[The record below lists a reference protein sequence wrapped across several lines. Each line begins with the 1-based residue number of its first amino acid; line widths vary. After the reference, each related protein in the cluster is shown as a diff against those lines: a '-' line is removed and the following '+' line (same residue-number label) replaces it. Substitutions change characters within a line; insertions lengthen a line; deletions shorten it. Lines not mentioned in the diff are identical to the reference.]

1 MNQSLEF
8 IRGLCLIVSVALL
21 AGVLLIRWFQRTQ
34 DDPKVLVKKLF
45 YTLLL
50 GLFLW
55 KAADKLGIKGYAA
68 GDGTSSAAALLPFVA
83 VIFAILFSIIWTPSI
98 GGWLAGLIT
107 GELDGGNEPPDPK
120 PYYSI
125 ARGLWARGKYAEA
138 VAEIQQQLEKFPDDY
153 EGQMLLAEIQA
164 KSLNALPD
172 AETTVQNLCEQPGH
186 SPQNVAAALTTLA
199 DWHLKLA
206 RDREAAQRI
215 LQQIIGLFPDSDI
228 STAAAQRLAHLGD
241 AEMFRPPAERQKY
254 PVPEGIKNFG
264 LRQEKDLLKP
274 HETSPEELAAQYV
287 KHLEQHPLDTEAREK
302 LATIYAEHYQ
312 RLDMAANQ
320 LESLIANP
328 NQPVRQV
335 VRWLNLLA
343 DLHIRCA
350 SDYEAAKACLQQILN
365 RFPNVAA
372 AETAK
377 NRLELLRLEIK
388 GKEKSQAVR
397 LGSYEQNV
405 GLRTGLPR

>member
-1 MNQSLEF
+1 MNHPLEF
-8 IRGLCLIVSVALL
+8 VRGLCLIVSIVLL
-21 AGVLLIRWFQRTQ
+21 AGAGLIRWFQRTQ
-34 DDPKVLVKKLF
+34 DDPGTLAGKLVITALVGGF
-45 YTLLL
+45 FVGVTIWLR
-50 GLFLW
+50 G
-55 KAADKLGIKGYAA
+55 GYAF
-68 GDGTSSAAALLPFVA
+68 ALVPFLAVFVA
-83 VIFAILFSIIWTPSI
+83 VIFSLVWTPNI
-98 GGWLAGLIT
+98 GAWLAGFFT
-107 GELDGGNEPPDPK
+107 GELDGGNEPPAPK

-138 VAEIQQQLEKFPDDY
+138 VAEIGRQLEKFPTDY
-153 EGQMLLAEIQA
+153 EGQMLLAEIQV
-164 KSLNALPD
+164 KSLSAMLD
-172 AETTVQNLCEQPGH
+172 AEATVQNLCEQPGH
-186 SPQNVAAALTTLA
+186 SPHNVAAALTTLA

-206 RDREAAQRI
+206 RDRGAAQRI
-215 LQQIIGLFPDSDI
+215 LEQIVGLFPNSDI
-228 STAAAQRLAHLGD
+228 SNAAAQRLAHLGD
-241 AEMFRPPAERQKY
+241 AEMYRPPTERQKY

-264 LRQEKDLLKP
+264 LREEKDLLKP

-312 RLDMAANQ
+312 RLDMATNQ
-320 LESLIANP
+320 LESLIADP
-328 NQPVRQV
+328 NQPVRQA

-350 SDYEAAKACLQQILN
+350 SDYEATKSCLQQIVN

-377 NRLELLRLEIK
+377 NRIELLRLEIK